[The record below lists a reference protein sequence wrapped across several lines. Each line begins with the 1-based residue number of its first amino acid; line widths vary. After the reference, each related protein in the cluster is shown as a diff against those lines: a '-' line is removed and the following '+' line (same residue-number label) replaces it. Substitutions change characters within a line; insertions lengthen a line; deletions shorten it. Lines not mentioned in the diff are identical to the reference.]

1 MNFPDTLFP
10 PVWTFGAV
18 LVFLPV
24 LLWAVMTAPW
34 ARLADSRQS
43 NAWLG
48 AIALLTLTWSMKAG
62 VQPGLSLHLLGATMV
77 TLMFGRKLA
86 IAGLALVLAAVTL
99 NGWLNDS
106 ASGWQSYALNAVVL
120 VFVPVFVTDSI
131 RQLMERF
138 LPVNFFIYIF
148 VGAFFGAAVSL
159 LATGLATASVLWLAG
174 VYPAAFL
181 WQDYLP
187 YTLLLAFAEAWL
199 NGAMVTLMAVY
210 LPHWLGS
217 FDDRRYLSHN

>member
-10 PVWTFGAV
+10 PVWAFGAA

-99 NGWLNDS
+99 NAWLN
-106 ASGWQSYALNAVVL
+106 AGVSGWRSYALNAVVL

-199 NGAMVTLMAVY
+199 NGAMVTLIAVY

>member
-18 LVFLPV
+18 LVFLPI

-99 NGWLNDS
+99 NGWLNDG

-159 LATGLATASVLWLAG
+159 LATGLAMASVLWLAG

-217 FDDRRYLSHN
+217 FDDRRYLSLN